1 MARPVWTAERTTRA
15 LVRRLLPVRSRWAH
29 KGDFGKVLLL
39 CGSKGLAGAA
49 MLAAKAALRT
59 GSGLVYLGVPEAIY
73 PIAAGSCASAVVFPL
88 ACDEDGKFS
97 LSSFRELEK
106 RLSGMDAVLFGCGVG
121 QSEELWLLLKW
132 LFLNCRVPLVLDA
145 DGINLLAQHMDVLR
159 GSKCPVILT
168 PHDGEFRRLGG
179 DPKANDRVGEAMR
192 FALDT
197 GTILL
202 LKGHRTIITDGQN
215 VYRNTTGNPG
225 MATGGSGD
233 VLSGVIVSL
242 LGQHVMPLEAAAAGA
257 WLHGAAGDLAAREI
271 GEYGMIPEDIV
282 ERLPRLLRRTG
293 ESLAKKTGSPCAD
306 ARRNA
311 LRLQWAGKHRPGAAG
326 AGVPA
331 GRDAEYM
338 QLCGG
343 NFGGLWRYR
352 LPIYAFVRPHAGKW
366 YTDDHHCA
374 RDACG
379 TYGDGVRR
387 RGEAGV

>member
-49 MLAAKAALRT
+49 MLAARAALRT

-88 ACDEDGKFS
+88 TCDESGKFS
-97 LSSFRELEK
+97 MDAARELEK
-106 RLSGMDAVLFGCGVG
+106 RLPGMDAVLFGCGVG
-121 QSEELWLLLKW
+121 QSEELYGLFRWLCE
-132 LFLNCRVPLVLDA
+132 NCRVPLVLDA
-145 DGINLLAQHMDVLR
+145 DGINLLVQHMDVLR

-168 PHDGEFRRLGG
+168 PHDGEFGRVINGLVTLPPPVVYFRGWGG
-179 DPKANDRVGEAMR
+179 YPSQHDRVGEAMR
-192 FALDT
+192 FAFET

-271 GEYGMIPEDIV
+271 GEYGMIPEDII
-282 ERLPRLLRRTG
+282 ERLPRLLR
-293 ESLAKKTGSPCAD
+293 
-306 ARRNA
+306 
-311 LRLQWAGKHRPGAAG
+311 
-326 AGVPA
+326 
-331 GRDAEYM
+331 
-338 QLCGG
+338 
-343 NFGGLWRYR
+343 
-352 LPIYAFVRPHAGKW
+352 
-366 YTDDHHCA
+366 
-374 RDACG
+374 
-379 TYGDGVRR
+379 
-387 RGEAGV
+387 